1 MRKILLLVTVLLF
14 GAAVNAQ
21 DVVVLSH
28 KLFTTHY
35 SKSKHYPVKVEW
47 WITKNNLT
55 CPVKVKRGDKFIPDP
70 KLPTETNLQAD
81 YTGSGFDRGHNF
93 PAADAACDKEA
104 NEESFYFSNMTAQYP
119 ALNRGDW
126 KELEMWSRE
135 MALKEDSV
143 HVWMG
148 SVGVAKKIGTTSVP
162 TQCWKVV
169 YIKKSNEWLA
179 FIFDNNTTKADGL
192 HNNKV
197 DLIDVEKLTGF
208 KFK

>member
-14 GAAVNAQ
+14 VAAVNAQ

-47 WITKNNLT
+47 WITKKSLT

-70 KLPTETNLQAD
+70 KLPAETNLQAD
-81 YTGSGFDRGHNF
+81 YVGSGFDRGHNF

-104 NEESFYFSNMTAQYP
+104 NEQSFYVSNMTAQYP

-135 MALKEDSV
+135 IALKEDSV
-143 HVWMG
+143 RVWMG
-148 SVGVAKKIGTTSVP
+148 SIGVAKKIGTTSVP

-169 YIKKSNEWLA
+169 YVKKSNEWLA
-179 FIFDNNTTKADGL
+179 FIFDNNTSKADGL

-197 DLIDVEKLTGF
+197 DLVDVEKLTGF